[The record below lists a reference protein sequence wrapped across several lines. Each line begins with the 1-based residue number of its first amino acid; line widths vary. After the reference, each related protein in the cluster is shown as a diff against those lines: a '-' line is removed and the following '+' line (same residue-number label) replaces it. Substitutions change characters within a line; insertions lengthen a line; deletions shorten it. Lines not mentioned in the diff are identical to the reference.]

1 LGGSTVP
8 AGRMSTW
15 LGAYAT
21 ITVARQPLAFPGVG
35 PAAVAPPVWTVADAQ
50 AVLLRLLL
58 ARAAPA
64 APPPAPLA
72 APR

>member
-21 ITVARQPLAFPGVG
+21 ITVARQPLAFPVVG

-50 AVLLRLLL
+50 AVLL